1 MSWQPVDCHAHT
13 TMSDGRLSVEALV
26 ERAKVLDVR
35 PSVSD
40 HISHDIDVAIKNVSE
55 IRAYLDTLDRYD
67 VLRGGE
73 FCWHD
78 TLWRE
83 MPPELVPRFTHRIGS
98 LHAIILADGRV
109 VHAFSRRVATELS
122 PDAYMDAHID
132 NIERFAREMP
142 VDILGHPTL
151 IPMSFRH
158 HQPEELWSEDR
169 EERAVA
175 ALYHAGVAFEISS
188 RYPPHER
195 IVRRAVERGVR
206 ISLGSDGHTAQQ
218 VANVS
223 APLALAR
230 ALGVTDTD
238 LYDPIQHGSKT
249 HAGDHARM

>member
-1 MSWQPVDCHAHT
+1 MSESRKAFAACCHQAGAQLAAEIGLGT
-13 TMSDGRLSVEALV
+13 YFEQAVYS
-26 ERAKVLDVR
+26 ERAGNMREAVVLYAKAARSGDGKAAHR
-35 PSVSD
+35 LG
-40 HISHDIDVAIKNVSE
+40 E
-55 IRAYLDTLDRYD
+55 IYEKGLGGVQRNPDLASRWYNNARA
-67 VLRGGE
+67 
-73 FCWHD
+73 
-78 TLWRE
+78 
-83 MPPELVPRFTHRIGS
+83 
-98 LHAIILADGRV
+98 
-109 VHAFSRRVATELS
+109 
-122 PDAYMDAHID
+122 
-132 NIERFAREMP
+132 
-142 VDILGHPTL
+142 LGHPTL